1 MWTHTYSK
9 TVPEVGAAQL
19 WKAWTDVD
27 QWKTWQDDIEL
38 ARLEGPFQDGSTIHF
53 KPKGGPT
60 LRLALQDVR
69 PGLAFTDVTR
79 FPLARM
85 YDAHELVAHDG
96 GVEIRVRMWL
106 QGPLAF
112 LWRRLV
118 AQKVA
123 DGLPEQ
129 TARLVERARRG

>member
-1 MWTHTYSK
+1 MWTRSYSK
-9 TVPEVGAAQL
+9 VVNDVSLARLWEV
-19 WKAWTDVD
+19 WSDVD
-27 QWKTWQDDIEL
+27 LWTEWQDDIDS
-38 ARLEGPFQDGSTIHF
+38 ARLEGPFEDGSIIHF
-53 KPKGGPT
+53 KPKGGPA
-60 LRLALQDVR
+60 LKLGLQDVR
-69 PGLAFTDVTR
+69 AGSAFTDVTH